1 MAHGRTHYETLG
13 VDPTASD
20 DEIRSAYRRLART
33 LHPDRHQQSD
43 PAEAAAAAGRM
54 RDVNAAWTVL
64 SDRAARRSYDRGL
77 AAGRDPAAAARTVS
91 TRPGPTRVAG
101 PGDEPPRYNEAVAGH
116 SVIRGVL
123 WLLLVG
129 LLGAIFVFTAYAT
142 SGGDATDSP
151 DRRQAPT
158 TTGAA
163 PVRRGSCVELRAS
176 WVEVVPCAGP
186 HDAEVLDVVPI
197 GRPCPDG
204 SPAVYLPDQQES
216 VCLKSASPAVPR

>member
-1 MAHGRTHYETLG
+1 MARGRTHYETLG
-13 VDPTASD
+13 VDPTASE

-77 AAGRDPAAAARTVS
+77 AAGRNPSAAAHTAPAG
-91 TRPGPTRVAG
+91 PGPTRVAG

-129 LLGAIFVFTAYAT
+129 LLGAIFVFTAYAAG
-142 SGGDATDSP
+142 GGDGAASP
-151 DRRQAPT
+151 ERRPAPT
-158 TTGAA
+158 TTAPA
-163 PVRRGSCVELRAS
+163 PVRRGSCVEERAG
-176 WVEVVPCAGP
+176 WVEVVPCDGP
-186 HDAEVLDVVPI
+186 HDAEVLDVIPI
-197 GRPCPDG
+197 GRPCPGG
-204 SPAVYLPDQQES
+204 SRAVYLPDQQES
-216 VCLKSASPAVPR
+216 VCLKSASPTVPR